1 MRVCTGF
8 GPRGYAEYGVA
19 ALESFD
25 RYWPKEVELVA
36 YTESEIP
43 MPRGECRDLWSIP
56 GAKEFADRHKDNLP
70 ARGLAPIP
78 QWGDKDRRRFETKGN
93 AAWKWDAFKWF
104 RQCMIPE
111 HASLGMENGDVLCWL
126 DGDVISFRQVPD
138 QFVERLLG
146 KYDIVYLGRAR
157 RRNIDPDH
165 IGLDSSEIGFWA
177 VRLSATTRAFLA
189 AFANAYRQDKVFAL
203 HEWHSAYV
211 FDVTRR
217 QTASLMRMRMR
228 DLTPGGS
235 GHVWF
240 RSELGHYLDHLKG
253 DRKSAGRSPERRT

>member
-1 MRVCTGF
+1 M
-8 GPRGYAEYGVA
+8 
-19 ALESFD
+19 LESFNEF
-25 RYWPKEVELVA
+25 WPKEVELVA
-36 YTESEIP
+36 YTEESVP
-43 MPRGECRDLWSIP
+43 MPRGKCRSLWTIP
-56 GAKEFADRHKDNLP
+56 GAQSFVDRHKDNP
-70 ARGLAPIP
+70 RARGLAPLK
-78 QWGDKDRRRFETKGN
+78 QWSTKDRTRFENKGV

-111 HASLGMENGDVLCWL
+111 HASLGMDNGDVLCWL
-126 DGDVISFRQVPD
+126 DGDVISFKPVPD

-146 KYDIVYLGRAR
+146 NSDLVYLGRAR
-157 RRNIDPDH
+157 HRNVDPDK

-177 VRLSATTRAFLA
+177 VRLNATTRSFLA
-189 AFANAYRQDKVFAL
+189 AFANAYRQDTVFAL

-217 QTASLMRMRMR
+217 QIAALTRMRMR

-240 RSELGHYLDHLKG
+240 RSELGRYLDHLKG
-253 DRKSAGRSPERRT
+253 DRKSLGRSPERR